1 MDIVDEILADRQA
14 GTRRLVAEYANRL
27 NETAVRLCGN
37 VTDAEDYVFR
47 TLERAVSRIHT
58 FSRKCALSTWL
69 YEILVNIIRDDAR
82 LKAANALTFTDNL
95 PEIEDMRP
103 DAGAALTEREEASFV
118 RAAVRE
124 LPDAYRALVLRLAA
138 DLAKP
143 VTGRI
148 NERQLQEQAYADM
161 LAQAKL
167 NDARE
172 QNVPYDAYGENHYV
186 MAMKGSGDRSQ
197 GIGVRG

>member
-103 DAGAALTEREEASFV
+103 DAGAALTEREEASLV

-124 LPDAYRALVLRLAA
+124 LPDAYRALVVFRYYNDMTVPEIAQVMSLPEGTVKRRLHEAA
-138 DLAKP
+138 NLMRAKISRTVLP
-143 VTGRI
+143 KTSSNNR
-148 NERQLQEQAYADM
+148 D
-161 LAQAKL
+161 
-167 NDARE
+167 
-172 QNVPYDAYGENHYV
+172 
-186 MAMKGSGDRSQ
+186 GDKQRT
-197 GIGVRG
+197 

>member
-124 LPDAYRALVLRLAA
+124 LPDAYRALVVFRYYNEMTVPEISQVMSLPEGTVKRRLHEAVN
-138 DLAKP
+138 LMRAKISRTVLP
-143 VTGRI
+143 ETSSNNR
-148 NERQLQEQAYADM
+148 D
-161 LAQAKL
+161 
-167 NDARE
+167 
-172 QNVPYDAYGENHYV
+172 
-186 MAMKGSGDRSQ
+186 GDKQRT
-197 GIGVRG
+197 

>member
-103 DAGAALTEREEASFV
+103 DAGAALTEREEAALV

-124 LPDAYRALVLRLAA
+124 LPDAYRALVVFRYYNEMTVPEISQVMSLPEGTVKRRLHEAVN
-138 DLAKP
+138 LMRAKISRTVLP
-143 VTGRI
+143 ETSSNNR
-148 NERQLQEQAYADM
+148 D
-161 LAQAKL
+161 
-167 NDARE
+167 
-172 QNVPYDAYGENHYV
+172 
-186 MAMKGSGDRSQ
+186 GDKQRT
-197 GIGVRG
+197 

>member
-103 DAGAALTEREEASFV
+103 DAGAELTEREEASFV

-124 LPDAYRALVLRLAA
+124 LPDAYRALVVFRYYNEMTVPEISQVMSLPEGTVKRRLHEAVN
-138 DLAKP
+138 LMRAKISRTVLP
-143 VTGRI
+143 ETSSNNR
-148 NERQLQEQAYADM
+148 D
-161 LAQAKL
+161 
-167 NDARE
+167 
-172 QNVPYDAYGENHYV
+172 
-186 MAMKGSGDRSQ
+186 GDKQRT
-197 GIGVRG
+197 